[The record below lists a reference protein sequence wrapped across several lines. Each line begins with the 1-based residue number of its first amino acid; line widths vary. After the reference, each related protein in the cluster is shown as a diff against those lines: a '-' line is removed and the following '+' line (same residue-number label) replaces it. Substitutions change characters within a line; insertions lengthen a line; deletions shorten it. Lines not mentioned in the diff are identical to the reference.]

1 MLAAMTPAPPRQ
13 CAAVVLTNDR
23 GEVLLVRQA
32 YGRHFWGLPGGI
44 VDPGETPL
52 GAAVREAR
60 EEVGVEVALEGV
72 VGVYLLQGGGWPDIQ
87 AYVFAGRVVSGEPAL
102 AAPGELSGLKWFPL
116 NDWPSPLLPD
126 ALAALEDLQAGHR
139 GAVRTVQR
147 HLSLQDVPL

>member
-1 MLAAMTPAPPRQ
+1 MNPSPPRQ
-13 CAAVVLTNDR
+13 CAAVVLTNER

-32 YGRHFWGLPGGI
+32 YGGQFWGLPGGV

-60 EEVGVEVALEGV
+60 EEVGAEVALEGV

-87 AYVFAGRVVSGEPAL
+87 AYVFAGRVVAGEPTL
-102 AAPGELSGLKWFPL
+102 AAPEELSALAWCPL
-116 NDWPSPLLPD
+116 GRWPSPLVPD
-126 ALAALEDLQAGHR
+126 ALAAWEDLRAGRR

-147 HLSLQDVPL
+147 HLTLPGAVTLG